1 MNEDKASR
9 YHRLL
14 RRARGVELLW
24 SAALLIILLIS
35 HGSAVLRDHATSVTA
50 SMGAPGW
57 AAPAGVVAVY
67 VMFLA
72 VVHECVLIVIEYY
85 RGHVLEARY
94 GLSTQSAG
102 RWLRTYIKASLV
114 GLACAQAGA
123 CVLYLSIR
131 RWPERWWIVAAMTF
145 SLLMVWLARA
155 GPVLLLPLFYEVKR
169 IERDDLQQRLIDLAK
184 NAGTRVF
191 GVYGWTLSDSTRKAN
206 AALVGIGGT
215 RRILLSDTLLANY
228 SDDEVEVVLAHEL
241 AHHVHGDIWR
251 SLAFNTG
258 LTFASFY
265 AAHRVLPLIGPSV
278 GIADPADVAGL
289 PFVVLVFG
297 MLSLV
302 ILPLANALSRQ
313 HERRADGFALQLTRN
328 PSAFASVMRRLA
340 QQNLAED
347 HPSRVVQTLFY
358 SHPPFVERLQMA
370 REWEA
375 QNAAPRTTDYLGR
388 TTSSPRMPLH
398 PSSIFRLQ

>member
-9 YHRLL
+9 YHRLV
-14 RRARGVELLW
+14 RRACGVELLW
-24 SAALLIILLIS
+24 SAALLVFLLVS
-35 HGSAVLRDHATSVTA
+35 HGSAVLRDHATSVA
-50 SMGAPGW
+50 AAIGAPDW
-57 AAPAGVVAVY
+57 VAPAVVVAIY
-67 VMFLA
+67 VMLLA
-72 VVHECVLIVIEYY
+72 VVHECVPVVIEYY

-94 GLSTQSAG
+94 GLSTQSTG
-102 RWLRTYIKASLV
+102 RWLRTYVKASLI
-114 GLACAQAGA
+114 GLAFAQTEG
-123 CVLYLSIR
+123 CVLYISIR
-131 RWPERWWIVAAMTF
+131 RWPERWWIVAATTF
-145 SLLMVWLARA
+145 SLLMISLAKA
-155 GPVLLLPLFYEVKR
+155 GPVLLLPLFYEFKR
-169 IERDDLQQRLIDLAK
+169 IERDALQQRLIDLAK
-184 NAGTRVF
+184 TAGTSVL

-228 SDDEVEVVLAHEL
+228 SDDEMEVVLAHEL

-258 LTFASFY
+258 LIFVSFY
-265 AAHRVLPLIGPSV
+265 AAHRLLPLIGPSV
-278 GIADPADVAGL
+278 GVVDPADVAGL

-302 ILPLANALSRQ
+302 ILPLANALSRR

-347 HPSRVVQTLFY
+347 QPSRVVQTLFY
-358 SHPPFVERLQMA
+358 NHPPFVERLQMA

-375 QNAAPRTTDYLGR
+375 QNGALV
-388 TTSSPRMPLH
+388 
-398 PSSIFRLQ
+398 